1 MDYLVIALFA
11 FVGGATRF
19 LISDWLPKVGGVFPL
34 ATLVV
39 NLIGCLLFS
48 WVVKHI
54 LSDIDISARL
64 VLGIGVG
71 FCGALTTFSSFALDA
86 MQLVMGAHYLLAVLY
101 VILSLGGGLGLVF
114 LGEILYQ
121 HKQVKL

>member
-11 FVGGATRF
+11 FCGGAIRF
-19 LISDWLPKVGGVFPL
+19 LVSEWLPKIGGVFPL

-39 NLIGCLLFS
+39 NLIGCLFFS

-54 LSDIDISARL
+54 LSDIDLSARL

-71 FCGALTTFSSFALDA
+71 FCGALTTFSSFALDV
-86 MQLVMGAHYLLAVLY
+86 MQLVLSAHYWLALLY
-101 VILSLGGGLGLVF
+101 FGLSLAGGLGLVF
-114 LGEILYQ
+114 LGESLYQ
-121 HKQVKL
+121 RKQVKL